1 MKKKPTYEELDKKI
15 DSLNTKARD
24 DTIDRQNKIVDS
36 INDGIYINSPD
47 YTIEYL
53 NSPMIKLIG
62 GDKTGEK
69 CYKAIYGK
77 DDICEW
83 CVFEQQKKGE
93 SIVYELKHPVSNK
106 YFSIK
111 SFLLDNGSKVSTYHD
126 INEIKKNEI
135 EIKVKNE
142 EYASLNKEY
151 LATNEQ
157 LLCSK
162 SKIEESELIL
172 KERVKE
178 LNGLHSLS
186 LLRYEYDNIGSIY
199 QKFINTIL
207 TESMQFPDKV
217 FAKLEHNGKVYTN
230 IEGYNLPEGQKHLSA
245 NIIIKGLEVG
255 KLTIGYTEDLPFIDY
270 FEQRLIDSY
279 ARELSLII
287 EKNEAE
293 YEHRRSI
300 DISNISESTAKLG
313 SWQWD
318 LKTSF
323 VKWSDN
329 MCAIHGISPE
339 EFGDNFETAAKFIH
353 PDDMD
358 LVSENIR
365 KMLQEKKERNFYYRI
380 ITKLRTEKYV
390 FGTNKLCF
398 DDDNNIIE
406 VIGSVQDI
414 TEARKRELQLK
425 EAISAAEENEI
436 SFRKLFEKNPVSLW
450 EEDFTSVR
458 KLLLDKKSKVKSL
471 EKYLDKNPEFVLKCA
486 SSIEIISVNEATL
499 DLLGVEDKEELINN
513 IDDTFNDKS
522 YITFKKELLA
532 IADGSKSFK
541 GETEF
546 IRADGTFITAI
557 IQFVAIDDYSKVIVS
572 ISDITYKKKI
582 EVELQKQNA
591 EFSVLNREYR
601 LTNEQLIHTK
611 NKVEES
617 ELRFKALHNASFGGI
632 AIHDKGIILDCNQ
645 GLAEISGF
653 KVDELIG
660 MDGLLLIEENSRA
673 KVMENILASYE
684 LAYESLGVRK
694 NGEVYPL
701 RLEARAIPYKGKTV
715 RVVEFRDITNQK
727 EAENELLEAK
737 ERAEESDKLKTEFIN
752 NMSHEIRTPMNG
764 ILGFSSFLNNDEL
777 SSEKRKQYVKVIQNS
792 GKQLMRIIDDI
803 LEISKLGT
811 KQVKAIDEEICLN
824 DLLLEQFSIFD
835 ITAKENKIPLYLK
848 KGLSDVESFIF
859 TDKTKLNK
867 ILSNLLENALKFTN
881 EGYIEFGYKLKEDS
895 KHPQLEIF
903 VKDTGIGIQ
912 SQNLKTIFNRF
923 SQEEKELSRSVG
935 GLGLGLSIAKENAEL
950 LGGNITLKSKKG
962 EGSTFCI
969 TIPYRAV
976 KPKSKK
982 ESSDFGIEGKQDIYT
997 VLIAEDEEINFLY
1010 IETLL
1015 EHLDVDIKIL
1025 HAKHGEEAIEICKE
1039 NSNIDLV
1046 LMDLKM
1052 PIMTGFKATRLI
1064 KVFRPQLPII
1074 AQTAYSTREERHTA
1088 ILAGCDDFISKPIRG
1103 KELSDVVTKYML
1115 VES

>member
-1 MKKKPTYEELDKKI
+1 MKKQPTY
-15 DSLNTKARD
+15 
-24 DTIDRQNKIVDS
+24 
-36 INDGIYINSPD
+36 
-47 YTIEYL
+47 
-53 NSPMIKLIG
+53 
-62 GDKTGEK
+62 
-69 CYKAIYGK
+69 
-77 DDICEW
+77 
-83 CVFEQQKKGE
+83 
-93 SIVYELKHPVSNK
+93 
-106 YFSIK
+106 
-111 SFLLDNGSKVSTYHD
+111 
-126 INEIKKNEI
+126 
-135 EIKVKNE
+135 E
-142 EYASLNKEY
+142 EYASLSKKY
-151 LATNEQ
+151 LAINEQ
-157 LLCSK
+157 LLYSK
-162 SKIEESELIL
+162 SKIEESESIL

-178 LNGLHSLS
+178 LNCLHSLG
-186 LLRYEYDNIGSIY
+186 LLKYDYDDIDSICH
-199 QKFINTIL
+199 KFISEIIAQ
-207 TESMQFPDKV
+207 SIQFPDKV
-217 FAKLEHNGKVYTN
+217 FAKLEYNDKVYTN
-230 IEGYNLPEGQKHLSA
+230 IENYNLPKGQKFLSTK
-245 NIIIKGLEVG
+245 IITKNSEFV
-255 KLTIGYTEDLPFIDY
+255 KLTIGYTENLPFIEY
-270 FEQRLIDSY
+270 FEQRLVDYY

-287 EKNEAE
+287 DKSETEKE
-293 YEHRRSI
+293 YRRSI
-300 DISNISESTAKLG
+300 DVSNVSENTAKLG

-323 VKWSDN
+323 VKWSNN
-329 MCAIHGISPE
+329 MCALHGISQA
-339 EFGDNFETAAKFIH
+339 EFGDNFKTAASFIH
-353 PDDMD
+353 PDDMG
-358 LVSENIR
+358 LVSENIG

-380 ITKLRTEKYV
+380 ITKLGTEKYV

-425 EAISAAEENEI
+425 EAISTAEENEI
-436 SFRKLFEKNPVSLW
+436 SFRKLFEENPVSLW
-450 EEDFTSVR
+450 EEDFSAVR

-471 EKYLDKNPEFVLKCA
+471 EKYLDKNLEFVLKCA
-486 SSIEIISVNEATL
+486 ASIKIISVNKATL
-499 DLLGVEDKEELINN
+499 DLLGVKDKEDLLNN

-522 YITFKKELLA
+522 YRIFKKELLA
-532 IADGSKSFK
+532 IADGSKTFI

-546 IRADGTFITAI
+546 NRTDGELITAI
-557 IQFVAIDDYSKVIVS
+557 IQFVVIDDYSKVIVS
-572 ISDITYKKKI
+572 ISDITDKKKI

-591 EFSVLNREYR
+591 EFATLNKEYR
-601 LTNEQLIHTK
+601 LTNEQLIKAK
-611 NKVEES
+611 NKVEDS

-632 AIHDKGIILDCNQ
+632 AIHDKGMILDCNQ
-645 GLAEISGF
+645 GLADVSGF
-653 KVDELIG
+653 TADELIG
-660 MDGLLLIEENSRA
+660 MDGLLLIEENARA
-673 KVMENILASYE
+673 QVLKNILANHE

-701 RLEARAIPYKGKTV
+701 RLEARAIPYKGKMV
-715 RVVEFRDITNQK
+715 RVVEFRDITIQK

-737 ERAEESDKLKTEFIN
+737 KRAEESDQLKTEFIN

-764 ILGFSSFLNNDEL
+764 ILGFSSFLDNDDL

-848 KGLSDVESFIF
+848 KGLTDEESMVY

-881 EGYIEFGYKLKEDS
+881 EGYIEFGYKLIEDL

-912 SQNLKTIFNRF
+912 SQNLETIFNRF

-962 EGSTFCI
+962 KGSTFCI
-969 TIPYRAV
+969 TIPYRPA

-982 ESSDFGIEGKQDIYT
+982 DISNFGTEGKQDKYT
-997 VLIAEDEEINFLY
+997 ILIAEDEEINYLY

-1015 EHLDVDIKIL
+1015 EHLDSNIKIL
-1025 HAKHGEEAIEICKE
+1025 HAKHGKEAIEICKE

-1052 PIMTGFKATRLI
+1052 PVMTGFKATRLI
-1064 KVFRPQLPII
+1064 KGFRPQLPII
-1074 AQTAYSTREERHTA
+1074 AQTAYSTREERHIA
-1088 ILAGCDDFISKPIRG
+1088 ISAGCDDFISKPISEKGLR
-1103 KELSDVVTKYML
+1103 DIVTKYML
-1115 VES
+1115 AIN